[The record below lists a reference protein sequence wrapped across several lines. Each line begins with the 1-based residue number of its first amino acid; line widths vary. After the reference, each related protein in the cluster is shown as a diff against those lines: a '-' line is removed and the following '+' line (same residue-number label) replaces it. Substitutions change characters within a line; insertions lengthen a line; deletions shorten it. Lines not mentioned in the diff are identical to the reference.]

1 MREAAEILRKKMP
14 TWGVVHVDRKLIGK
28 FKFDQA
34 QTIPGPRILFNQVRK
49 GIVFDFFPFHIL
61 RINFFFSGAI
71 NAHVLFLEVARIA
84 FEGR

>member
-1 MREAAEILRKKMP
+1 MREAAEILRKKMS

-49 GIVFDFFPFHIL
+49 GIVFDFFPIAL
-61 RINFFFSGAI
+61 TGNYQIAYRKIRLKNLQ
-71 NAHVLFLEVARIA
+71 LFR
-84 FEGR
+84 